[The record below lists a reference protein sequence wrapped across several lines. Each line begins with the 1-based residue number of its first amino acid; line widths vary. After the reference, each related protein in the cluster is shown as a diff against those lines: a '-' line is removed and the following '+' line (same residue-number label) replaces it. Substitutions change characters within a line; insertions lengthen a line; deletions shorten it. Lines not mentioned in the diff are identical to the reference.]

1 MGFPLGFLSMAIERH
16 GYSMDLT
23 MGFPGITM
31 DFQRVCH
38 VIFYGCSMVFP
49 WIFYGLAPVD
59 FDTEL
64 IIFCLIHLLL
74 VQVAVAIADSH
85 MLQPVFQNSANTD
98 IPETY

>member
-1 MGFPLGFLSMAIERH
+1 MGFPLVFLSMAIERH

-49 WIFYGLAPVD
+49 WIFCGLVPVD

-74 VQVAVAIADSH
+74 VQVEVAIAVDSH
-85 MLQPVFQNSANTD
+85 MLQPVFQNSK
-98 IPETY
+98 YRYS